1 MPPYLEGIAFRV
13 PTLMGEEV
21 HSWTFHVGQVL
32 GFVFYLLSLVRLSK
46 LKVQVLLLWQMPSGQ
61 M

>member
-13 PTLMGEEV
+13 PSLMGGG
-21 HSWTFHVGQVL
+21 SLLDFPCWA
-32 GFVFYLLSLVRLSK
+32 GFGLCLLSLVRLSK
-46 LKVQVLLLWQMPSGQ
+46 RKVQVLLLWQMPSGQ